1 MEKRK
6 HILLVEDDESI
17 LFGLQDILEGEG
29 YQISTA
35 SNGID
40 GLKLATEKPIDL
52 LVLDIMLPGMNG
64 LEICKKIKKEKMN
77 LPIIMLTAKSSE
89 IDKISGLDYGADDY
103 ITKPFSLSELLARIR
118 AILRRTYP
126 EKNILKQYSFGNVKI
141 DFIKMEAFVND
152 REVRF
157 TKKEF
162 AILEYFIN
170 RAGEVVHR
178 HELLNNIWG
187 YDKTP
192 STRTVDTFILE
203 IRKKMEETPSNPKH
217 IVSISGV
224 GYRFISGNLQ
234 L

>member
-17 LFGLQDILEGEG
+17 LFGLQDILDGEG

-40 GLKLATEKPIDL
+40 GLKLATEKSIDL

-64 LEICKKIKKEKMN
+64 LEICKKIKKEKMT

-118 AILRRTYP
+118 AILRRAYP
-126 EKNILKQYSFGNVKI
+126 TENNLKHYSFGNVEI
-141 DFIKMEAFVND
+141 DLIKMEAFVNNN
-152 REVRF
+152 EIKL
-157 TKKEF
+157 TKKQF
-162 AILEYFIN
+162 AILEYFIHN
-170 RAGEVVHR
+170 DGKVVHR
-178 HELLNNIWG
+178 HDLLNNIWG

-203 IRKKMEETPSNPKH
+203 IRKKIEENPSNPKH

-224 GYRFISGNLQ
+224 GYKFISGNL
-234 L
+234 

>member
-1 MEKRK
+1 MEKSK

-17 LFGLQDILEGEG
+17 LFGLQDILEGQG

-40 GLKLATEKPIDL
+40 GLKLATENSIDL
-52 LVLDIMLPGMNG
+52 LILDIMLPGMNG
-64 LEICKKIKKEKMN
+64 LEICKKVKKEKLM

-118 AILRRTYP
+118 AILRRVYP
-126 EKNILKQYSFGNVKI
+126 EENILRHYSFGNVEI
-141 DFIKMEAFVND
+141 DFTKMEVFVNNA
-152 REVRF
+152 EIKL
-157 TKKEF
+157 TKKQF
-162 AILEYFIN
+162 AILEYFIHN
-170 RAGEVVHR
+170 EGEVVHR
-178 HELLNNIWG
+178 HDLLNNIWG

-203 IRKKMEETPSNPKH
+203 IRKKIEKNPSRPKH
-217 IVSISGV
+217 IISISGV
-224 GYRFISGNLQ
+224 GYKFISGN
-234 L
+234 

>member
-17 LFGLQDILEGEG
+17 LFGLQDILDGQG

-40 GLKLATEKPIDL
+40 GLKIATENPIDL

-64 LEICKKIKKEKMN
+64 LEICKRIKKEKLT

-118 AILRRTYP
+118 AILRRAYP
-126 EKNILKQYSFGNVKI
+126 TKNILKHYSFGNVEI
-141 DFIKMEAFVND
+141 DFIKMETFVNNS
-152 REVRF
+152 EIKF
-157 TKKEF
+157 TKKQF
-162 AILEYFIN
+162 AILEYFIHN
-170 RAGEVVHR
+170 DGEVVHR
-178 HELLNNIWG
+178 HDLLNNIWG

-203 IRKKMEETPSNPKH
+203 IRKKIEENPSNPKH

-224 GYRFISGNLQ
+224 GYKFISGNL
-234 L
+234 

>member
-17 LFGLQDILEGEG
+17 LFGLQDILESQG

-40 GLKLATEKPIDL
+40 GLKSAIEKSIDL

-64 LEICKKIKKEKMN
+64 LEICKKIKKEKLT

-118 AILRRTYP
+118 AILRRAYP
-126 EKNILKQYSFGNVKI
+126 KENTLRNYSFGNVKL
-141 DFIKMEAFVND
+141 DFIRMEAFVND
-152 REVRF
+152 NEVKF
-157 TKKEF
+157 TKKQF

-170 RAGEVVHR
+170 RVGEVVHR
-178 HELLNNIWG
+178 HDLLNNIWG
-187 YDKTP
+187 YDKAP

-203 IRKKMEETPSNPKH
+203 IRKRIEEDPSNPKH

-224 GYRFISGNLQ
+224 GYRFVSGNL
-234 L
+234 